1 MRLPI
6 RTILAPTDFSDASQ
20 EAVQAASD
28 LALTFGAELV
38 LVHVVSALPSFRG
51 NIAPTAPGF
60 NIDMFQRDLIAD
72 WGQELEALAGQLRAG
87 DKEKRVRTIIKEG
100 DPGGNIVELAEKE
113 DVDLVV
119 IATHGRTGF
128 ARFVFGSV
136 AEKVVR
142 RSSRP
147 VLVIPAGRQSASK
160 NG

>member
-6 RTILAPTDFSDASQ
+6 RKILAPTDFSDASH
-20 EAVQAASD
+20 EAVKAASD
-28 LALTFGAELV
+28 LALTFEAELV
-38 LVHVVSALPSFRG
+38 LVHVVSALPTFRG
-51 NIAPTAPGF
+51 NIAPAAPGF
-60 NIDMFQRDLIAD
+60 NMDMFQRDLIAD
-72 WGQELEALAGQLRAG
+72 WGQELEALAGELRAG

-142 RSSRP
+142 RSPRP
-147 VLVIPAGRQSASK
+147 VLVIPAGGQEASEK
-160 NG
+160 G